1 MQVRYL
7 TLEVLVL
14 FGFHLN
20 LLDKVID
27 LLGIPLFNELHIFLL
42 ETLESLLE
50 LHELLLELLEVPGL
64 LHLKKPL
71 PSSPLYQVEGMLE
84 LALPHSS

>member
-14 FGFHLN
+14 LGFRLK

-27 LLGIPLFNELHIFLL
+27 LLGIPLFDELNIFLL

-50 LHELLLELLEVPGL
+50 LQELLLELLEVPGL
-64 LHLKKPL
+64 LHLKRPL
-71 PSSPLYQVEGMLE
+71 PGSPLYHVESL
-84 LALPHSS
+84 L